1 MRIRRS
7 ARSRYDAGMTRV
19 TLVCTIVAV
28 VLMAAAPFGG
38 QAAAQKDP
46 FPEATGKA
54 ALLKVCSNC
63 HTADTVI
70 QSFHTRQEWSDV
82 IDQMSRFGAEGTD
95 QEFEQILAY
104 LAKHFSPINVNK
116 ASAKDLEST
125 LDVTT
130 AVAEAIV
137 AERTKNGDFKTL
149 EDLARVPGLDAAHI
163 DAQKARIVF

>member
-1 MRIRRS
+1 
-7 ARSRYDAGMTRV
+7 
-19 TLVCTIVAV
+19 
-28 VLMAAAPFGG
+28 
-38 QAAAQKDP
+38 
-46 FPEATGKA
+46 
-54 ALLKVCSNC
+54 VCSNC

-70 QSFHTRQEWSDV
+70 QSFRTRQEWSDV

-137 AERTKNGDFKTL
+137 AERTKSGDFKTL
-149 EDLARVPGLDAAHI
+149 EDLARVPGLDAARI